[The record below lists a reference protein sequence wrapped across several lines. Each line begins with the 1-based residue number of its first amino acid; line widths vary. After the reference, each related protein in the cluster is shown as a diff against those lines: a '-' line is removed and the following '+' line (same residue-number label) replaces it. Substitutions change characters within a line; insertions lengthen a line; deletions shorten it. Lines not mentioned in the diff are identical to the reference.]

1 MHQIRLAMQ
10 YEHQLFKKYK
20 IFAQTLDKDLK
31 SLQTVINDCKQKMNE
46 SDVDSIVK
54 DDGSLKV
61 NDQVK
66 VKSSGIVAKVTGI
79 NGVTGMVSLLT
90 DEGTTLELPKDALE
104 IIKDELASK
113 LSDIEKVAKKASDE
127 LKGKMAEN
135 FKSFDS
141 GKGSASFKIKQ
152 KVTTAEPN
160 TNDDIVQMAKDA
172 AKKLNSVK

>member
-1 MHQIRLAMQ
+1 
-10 YEHQLFKKYK
+10 
-20 IFAQTLDKDLK
+20 
-31 SLQTVINDCKQKMNE
+31 
-46 SDVDSIVK
+46 
-54 DDGSLKV
+54 
-61 NDQVK
+61 
-66 VKSSGIVAKVTGI
+66 
-79 NGVTGMVSLLT
+79 MVSLLT
-90 DEGTTLELPKDALE
+90 DEGDTLQLPKDALE